1 MRHLSLLAVLACC
14 AVAAT
19 PAAQTQSAAP
29 TTRSPTPIFRLSVSL
44 VQLDAVV
51 SDRKGNPVTTLNAD
65 DFLVLQDGKSQ
76 KVTAAS
82 YVDMGESWVDSSG
95 LPPLPAEALRPT
107 DARRI
112 VAIVV
117 DDSRMSMESVNAAR
131 IGLLKFADREFQP
144 GDLAMLITTSGGYR
158 RAPELTY
165 SRFVLRSSI
174 GRLRFSL
181 DSVRPGS
188 VFDPVSSLAD
198 FDGAYDSFQERNFS
212 VSALERVAA
221 AVELLRPLPGRKSVV
236 LVSEGFSIFGYGM
249 DTSIVRDAMQ
259 RLVDN
264 SNRAGVV
271 IYALDPRGLV
281 VTGLTAADA
290 ASPRANGGASVPDRR
305 LAALRDSQDGLR
317 YMADETGGFAVVNS
331 NDLSRGLGRIM
342 ADQRGYYLIG
352 YQPEAGTLAADSSGR
367 FRHVKI
373 KVKQKGLHVRTRS
386 GFYAVASE

>member
-1 MRHLSLLAVLACC
+1 MRHLSVLAILACC
-14 AVAAT
+14 AAPAT
-19 PAAQTQSAAP
+19 PAAQTQSASTP
-29 TTRSPTPIFRLSVSL
+29 GRSTTPIFRLSVSL

-51 SDRKGNPVTTLNAD
+51 SDRKGHPVTTLGTD
-65 DFLVLQDGKSQ
+65 DFVVLQDGRPQ

-95 LPPLPAEALRPT
+95 LPPLSPESLKPA

-117 DDSRMSMESVNAAR
+117 DDSRMSMESVNAAK
-131 IGLLKFADREFQP
+131 IGLLKYTEREFQS
-144 GDLAMLITTSGGYR
+144 GDLAMLITTSGSYR
-158 RAPELTY
+158 HAPELTF
-165 SRFVLRSSI
+165 SRPVLRSSI
-174 GRLRFSL
+174 NRLRYTL
-181 DSVRPGS
+181 GAVRPGS
-188 VFDPVSSLAD
+188 VFDPVTSISD
-198 FDGAYDSFQERNFS
+198 FSNSYDSFQERNFA
-212 VSALERVAA
+212 VSALERVSAA
-221 AVELLRPLPGRKSVV
+221 IEMLRPLPGRKSVV
-236 LVSEGFSIFGYGM
+236 LVSEGFSIFGFGM

-259 RLVDN
+259 QLVDH

-281 VTGLTAADA
+281 VTGLTAADSA
-290 ASPRANGGASVPDRR
+290 APGINGGASVPDKR

-317 YMADETGGFAVVNS
+317 YMADETGGFAVINN

-373 KVKQKGLHVRTRS
+373 KVKRKGLRVRTRS